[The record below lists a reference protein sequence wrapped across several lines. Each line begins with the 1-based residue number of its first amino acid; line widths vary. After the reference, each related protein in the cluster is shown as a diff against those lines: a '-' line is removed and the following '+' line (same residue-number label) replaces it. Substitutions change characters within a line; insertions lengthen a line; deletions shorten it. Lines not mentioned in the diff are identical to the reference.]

1 MSIKDTTR
9 ELADLI
15 QKDYLVYNPE
25 SQNLE
30 TKKGAIDAV
39 IKHTGAAVTE
49 KEMDAVFGLTNQF
62 VAATALATG
71 ELGVETMV
79 KHKEIES
86 LSAKFDIAKGVHT
99 EHIVTRDYVS
109 RTPPQTKGGEA
120 TETIKHGRV
129 ESTLTIR
136 DNKDARGRNG
146 EHKHIRNHVYDLGA
160 EKLGK

>member
-15 QKDYLVYNPE
+15 QKDYLVCNPE

-71 ELGVETMV
+71 ELGVETMA

-99 EHIVTRDYVS
+99 EHIVMYLALLRKPKAAKQQKPSSMVVWNL
-109 RTPPQTKGGEA
+109 R
-120 TETIKHGRV
+120 
-129 ESTLTIR
+129 
-136 DNKDARGRNG
+136 
-146 EHKHIRNHVYDLGA
+146 
-160 EKLGK
+160 